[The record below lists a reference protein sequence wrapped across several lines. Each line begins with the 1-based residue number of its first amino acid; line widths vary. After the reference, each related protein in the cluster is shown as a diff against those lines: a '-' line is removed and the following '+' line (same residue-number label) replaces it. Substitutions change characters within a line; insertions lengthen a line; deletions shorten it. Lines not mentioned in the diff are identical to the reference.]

1 MSDLLEGVLE
11 AERRAV
17 AENGRALEA
26 ALQFLRDPILRA
38 AGIMREALEGG
49 GKVLAFG
56 NGGSAADAQHFAAEL
71 CGRYL
76 KERPGLAALALTTD
90 TSALTAIGNDFGF
103 DRVFARQVEALA
115 RPGDAVLG
123 ISTSGKSPNVI
134 LGLREARARGARTV
148 ALLGRDGG
156 AAAAEAEVALIY
168 GVRDTPRIQEGHAVL
183 IHLLCA
189 LIEA

>member
-1 MSDLLEGVLE
+1 MADLMEGVFE

-17 AENGRALEA
+17 TENGRALEA
-26 ALQFLRDPILRA
+26 ALETLRGPLLRA
-38 AGIMREALEGG
+38 ANLFRETLADG
-49 GKVLAFG
+49 GKILAFG

-71 CGRYL
+71 SGRYL

-115 RPGDAVLG
+115 RPGDAVLA
-123 ISTSGKSPNVI
+123 ISTSGNSPNVV
-134 LGLREARARGARTV
+134 LGLREARARGGRTV

-156 AAAAEAEVALIY
+156 AAAAEAEVALVY
-168 GVRDTPRIQEGHAVL
+168 GVEATPRIQEGHAVL

>member
-1 MSDLLEGVLE
+1 MLEGVFE
-11 AERRAV
+11 AEHRAV

-26 ALQFLRDPILRA
+26 ALETLRGPLLRA
-38 AGIMREALEGG
+38 AGLFRETLADG
-49 GKVLAFG
+49 GKILAFG

-71 CGRYL
+71 SGRYL

-115 RPGDAVLG
+115 RPGDAVLA
-123 ISTSGKSPNVI
+123 ISTSGNSPNVV
-134 LGLREARARGARTV
+134 LGLREARARGGRTV

-156 AAAAEAEVALIY
+156 AAAAEAEVALVY
-168 GVRDTPRIQEGHAVL
+168 GVEATPRIQEGHAVL